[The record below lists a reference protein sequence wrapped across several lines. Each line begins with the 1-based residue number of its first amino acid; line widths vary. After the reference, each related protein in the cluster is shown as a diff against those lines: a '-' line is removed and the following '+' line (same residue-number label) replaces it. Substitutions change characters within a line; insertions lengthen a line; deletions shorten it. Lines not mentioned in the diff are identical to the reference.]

1 MQLDV
6 EKLISMD
13 DKVIQML
20 AGTLRA
26 RFFNLNFSMTLTL
39 LKQLFWLLSLRDGRK
54 TTMLAVVH
62 PCCLCSERWVPYNV

>member
-39 LKQLFWLLSLRDGRK
+39 LKQLSG
-54 TTMLAVVH
+54 
-62 PCCLCSERWVPYNV
+62 C